1 MGVSLET
8 RVPFLD
14 NRVVERNIR
23 RRKLSRSDYDQYLNS
38 LEDCA
43 DFADDM
49 ETQFER
55 KVENNHNNETENP
68 EDQEN

>member
-1 MGVSLET
+1 MDEQI
-8 RVPFLD
+8 LD

-23 RRKLSRSDYDQYLNS
+23 RRKLSRIDYDQYLKD

-43 DFADDM
+43 DFSDDM

-55 KVENNHNNETENP
+55 KVENNKNNETENP